1 MTDAEK
7 AEYDE
12 VVRALTTKLEQL
24 AAENARLRSEA
35 GAHDVLRNI
44 YGDNSQPAT
53 VRVRAA
59 QAALNVEKPKLQ
71 PQPPPLDLTAEV
83 IEPLA
88 VVVAR
93 QRARL
98 DRLALEP
105 RRDIKLVLTGLT
117 PGRSSLPKRRSIREL
132 PRSIRVVIRAMRP
145 LEPWQCRAELF
156 PG

>member
-1 MTDAEK
+1 MVVTDAEK
-7 AEYDE
+7 DEYDE
-12 VVRALTTKLEQL
+12 IVRALTMKLEQL

-44 YGDNSQPAT
+44 YGDSSQPAT

-59 QAALNVEKPKLQ
+59 QAALNVEKPRLV
-71 PQPPPLDLTAEV
+71 PQPPPLELTAEV

-98 DRLALEP
+98 ERMALEP
-105 RRDIKLVLTGLT
+105 RRNIKVLPSGEVLVLNTGGNGSDDT
-117 PGRSSLPKRRSIREL
+117 AVG
-132 PRSIRVVIRAMRP
+132 
-145 LEPWQCRAELF
+145 
-156 PG
+156 